1 MIATIIIFIL
11 LVVGV
16 GAGTYFF
23 IKNNP
28 KTTNKLENVVDG
40 AVKKVEDV
48 VNKQK

>member
-1 MIATIIIFIL
+1 MLAYLIITLI

-16 GAGTYFF
+16 GAATYFF
-23 IKNNP
+23 LKNNP

-48 VNKQK
+48 VNKK